1 MNWLVDILC
10 KALGF
15 DTLMVDSSSLLEREF
30 QSPSRRRCRKER
42 KTYIQI
48 FKF

>member
-1 MNWLVDILC
+1 MNWLMEVLC
-10 KALGF
+10 AALGF
-15 DTLMVDSSSLLEREF
+15 DTLTVDSSSLLEREF
-30 QSPSRRRCRKER
+30 NSSGKRCCRRER